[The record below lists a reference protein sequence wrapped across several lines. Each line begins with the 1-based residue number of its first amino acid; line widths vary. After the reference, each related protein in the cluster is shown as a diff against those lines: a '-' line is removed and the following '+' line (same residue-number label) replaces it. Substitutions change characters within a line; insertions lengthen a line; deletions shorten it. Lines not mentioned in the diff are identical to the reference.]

1 MTDTSFA
8 GKNALIT
15 GGTRGIG
22 RAVAL
27 GLARAGANVTVCY
40 RSDAESAAA
49 MEAELAATDGKHHVL
64 QADIGNAGDVRRLL
78 DEVAARMGS
87 LDVVVHNAGLISHV
101 PFADLEPEEW
111 HRIVDSNLTGM
122 YLVVRAA
129 LPLLSEGGAVVG
141 VGSKVALVGI
151 SQRTHYTAAK
161 AGLIGFVRSLS
172 KELGPLGIRVNL
184 VAPGITETDQA
195 AHLPPVQRERY
206 QSMTA
211 LKRLG
216 QADEVADV
224 VLFLAGP
231 GARYVTGETVNVDGG
246 M

>member
-1 MTDTSFA
+1 MTDNSFT
-8 GKNALIT
+8 GKNALVT

-27 GLARAGANVTVCY
+27 ALATAGANVAVCY
-40 RSDAESAAA
+40 RADAEAAA
-49 MEAELAATDGKHHVL
+49 KLEAELAATPGEHLVL
-64 QADIGNAGDVRRLL
+64 RADIADDAQVRTLL
-78 DEVAARMGS
+78 DEVGARFGS

-101 PFADLEPEEW
+101 PIDDLEPREW
-111 HRIVDSNLTGM
+111 HRILDSNLTAM
-122 YLVVRAA
+122 YLVSRAS
-129 LPLLSEGGAVVG
+129 LGLLREGASIVG
-141 VGSKVALVGI
+141 IGSKVALVGI

-172 KELGPLGIRVNL
+172 KELGPRGIRVNL

-195 AHLPPVQRERY
+195 AHLPPEQRERY
-206 QSMTA
+206 QTMTA

-231 GARYVTGETVNVDGG
+231 GSRYVTGETINVDGG

>member
-1 MTDTSFA
+1 MTDNSFT
-8 GKNALIT
+8 GKNALVT

-27 GLARAGANVTVCY
+27 ALAGAGANVAVCY
-40 RSDAESAAA
+40 RADAEAAA
-49 MEAELAATDGKHHVL
+49 KLEAELAGTPGKHLVL
-64 QADIGNAGDVRRLL
+64 QADIADAAQVRTLL
-78 DEVAARMGS
+78 DEVGGRFGG

-101 PFADLEPEEW
+101 PIDDLEPAEW
-111 HRIVDSNLTGM
+111 HRILDSNLTGM
-122 YLVVRAA
+122 YLVARASLA
-129 LPLLSEGGAVVG
+129 LLRDGGSIVG
-141 VGSKVALVGI
+141 IGSKVALVGI

-172 KELGPLGIRVNL
+172 KELGPRGIRVNL

-195 AHLPPVQRERY
+195 AHLPPEQRERY
-206 QSMTA
+206 QTMTA

-231 GARYVTGETVNVDGG
+231 QSRYVTGETINVDGG